1 MNGSENKITQLD
13 PVFSFWDSFEKAAIP
28 SFASFAG
35 ILLIFFLLCAILIPL
50 NIYFAQR
57 HARLCRDELRKQTV
71 ILEDILS
78 ASKMRPRRNQHE
90 EEKNPYEKEM

>member
-28 SFASFAG
+28 LPASFAG

-90 EEKNPYEKEM
+90 EKKNPYEKEM